1 MLVSVII
8 PVYNAERFIARCIA
22 SVLDQS
28 YADIEV
34 ILVDDCSTDSTLSV
48 LRGVLD
54 ERSDSRVR
62 LICHDCN
69 QGSAAART
77 TGINAAHG
85 DYMVHVDCDDWIE
98 PDFVGKMAKKAIE
111 CDADI
116 VVCELNYIY
125 TAHSEWKKISEASD
139 RDEFLART
147 LSGDIHASLCNK
159 LIRSSIIMQH
169 GLRPLPGVNI
179 LDDKSM
185 LYKVLYYAN
194 HIAYVHEP
202 LYCYNRCNDT
212 SYTSS
217 SQNLNATVVRN
228 EAAYL
233 AVLTDM
239 TSFFKNHPCKQNV
252 LDGLVQFRIFVAA
265 MLLLHGSNNIVTSYA
280 SLFEGMNM
288 ANIRKSKVPV
298 YYKLADSLFVMDLCC
313 LLKPLRFMLSAAN
326 KLKKHVQ

>member
-8 PVYNAERFIARCIA
+8 PVYNAERFIARCIT

-34 ILVDDCSTDSTLSV
+34 IIVDDCSTDSTLSV
-48 LRGVLD
+48 LRDMLE
-54 ERSDSRVR
+54 ERNDSRVS
-62 LICHDCN
+62 LICHEHN

-85 DYMVHVDCDDWIE
+85 DYMVHVDCDDWVD
-98 PDFVGKMAKKAIE
+98 PDFVGKMAEKALE
-111 CDADI
+111 CDADV

-125 TAHSEWKKISEASD
+125 AAGSEWKKITETTDS
-139 RDEFLART
+139 DEFLART
-147 LSGDIHASLCNK
+147 LAGDIHASLCNK
-159 LIRSSIIMQH
+159 LIRSSIIKQH
-169 GLRPLPGVNI
+169 NLKPLPGVNI

-185 LYKVLYYAN
+185 LYKALYYAKR
-194 HIAYVHEP
+194 IAYVHEP

-212 SYTSS
+212 SYTSL
-217 SQNLNATVVRN
+217 SQNLNETVVRN

-233 AVLTDM
+233 AVLSDM
-239 TSFFKNHPCKQNV
+239 ASFFKTHPCKQNV

-265 MLLLHGSNNIVTSYA
+265 MLLLHGHSNVVPSHA
-280 SLFEGMNM
+280 SLFEGVNM
-288 ANIRKSKVPV
+288 ASIRKSKVPV
-298 YYKLADSLFVMDLCC
+298 HYKLADTLFVLNLCC
-313 LLKPLRFMLSAAN
+313 LVRPLRFLLSAAN